1 MNINRKLILAG
12 FVLGMASVFAW
23 ACNNNED
30 KEQESKDAAFFPAI
44 PYIKSQVAKVDTSIY
59 SIMRIVFVDSTHND
73 TTYLRREQFKD
84 AASEFLALPDITQKE
99 YNGRFTEQNTFDETL
114 DRVLLVYTPKNNKK
128 EDIQR
133 QEVLIKPQPGTPED
147 QVTSIFI
154 NTNQSTRD
162 SSIEKKM
169 LWKVDESFQV
179 TTIKQY
185 PGKPEITSTYKVS
198 WNESE

>member
-1 MNINRKLILAG
+1 MSTTRKLMLAG
-12 FVLGMASVFAW
+12 FVLGLVIVSAW
-23 ACNNNED
+23 GCKNKD
-30 KEQESKDAAFFPAI
+30 KQSEPGNQFFPAI
-44 PYIKSQVAKVDTSIY
+44 PYIKSQVAKVDTSLY
-59 SIMRIVFVDSTHND
+59 SIMRIVPIDSTHND

-84 AASEFLALPDITQKE
+84 VAREFLALPDITQGE
-99 YNGRFTEQNTFDETL
+99 YTDRFTEQNTFDESL
-114 DRVLLVYTPKNNKK
+114 GRVMMIYTAKNAKQ
-128 EDIQR
+128 EEIQR
-133 QEVLIKPQPGTPED
+133 QEVLIKPQPGTSED

-154 NTNQSTRD
+154 NTNQSNKD
-162 SSIEKKM
+162 SSIEKNL

>member
-1 MNINRKLILAG
+1 MSTTRKLMMAG
-12 FVLGMASVFAW
+12 FVLGIALVFAEG
-23 ACNNNED
+23 CKNED
-30 KEQESKDAAFFPAI
+30 KGQEKDAFFPAI

-99 YNGRFTEQNTFDETL
+99 YNGRFTEENNFDETL
-114 DRVLLVYTPKNNKK
+114 DRVLMIYTPKNNNK
-128 EDIQR
+128 EEIQR

-147 QVTSIFI
+147 QVTSIFF
-154 NTNQSTRD
+154 NTSQSTRD
-162 SSIEKKM
+162 SSVEKKM

>member
-1 MNINRKLILAG
+1 MLAG
-12 FVLGMASVFAW
+12 FVLGLVIVFALG
-23 ACNNNED
+23 CNNED
-30 KEQESKDAAFFPAI
+30 RQSEPKDQFFPAI
-44 PYIKSQVAKVDTSIY
+44 PYIKSQIAKVDTSLY
-59 SIMRIVFVDSTHND
+59 SIMRIVPIDSTHND

-84 AASEFLALPDITQKE
+84 AASEFLALPDLTQAE
-99 YNGRFTEQNTFDETL
+99 YNGRFIEQNTFDESL
-114 DRVLLVYTPKNNKK
+114 GRVVMIYSPKDAKK
-128 EDIQR
+128 EEVQR
-133 QEVLIKPQPGTPED
+133 QEVLIKPQPGTSED

-154 NTNQSTRD
+154 NINQSSKD

>member
-1 MNINRKLILAG
+1 MSTTRKLMLAG
-12 FVLGMASVFAW
+12 FVLGMALVFTW
-23 ACNNNED
+23 GCNNED
-30 KEQESKDAAFFPAI
+30 KAQEPKDTFFPAI

-99 YNGRFTEQNTFDETL
+99 YNGRFTEENNFDETL
-114 DRVLLVYTPKNNKK
+114 DRVLLIYTPKDNKK
-128 EDIQR
+128 EEIQR
-133 QEVLIKPQPGTPED
+133 QEILIKPQPGTPED
-147 QVTSIFI
+147 QVTSIYI

-179 TTIKQY
+179 TTTKQY
-185 PGKPEITSTYKVS
+185 PGKPEITTTYKVS